1 MSTIKSAF
9 PLNPAQK
16 KAVEAIEGPV
26 MVIAGPGT
34 GKTQTLTL
42 RIAHILKS
50 TDTPPNGIL
59 ALTFTDAAAREMRER
74 LVKSIGP
81 TAYYV
86 NIQTFH
92 SFCSSVIQGRPDIF
106 QSMGQL
112 EPLSDLERAGLFRN
126 LIDNG
131 DYQAIRPNGAPYLYI
146 RDLVSSIA
154 NLKREGISPEEFQKL
169 LAENPP
175 PDAKDKYFQRNLDL
189 VKVYND
195 YNSELKKLNRYDFED
210 MISFVTQA
218 FSQDK
223 NLLLEH
229 QEKFLYI
236 LVDEYQDTN
245 AAQNALL
252 LHLSSYWGQNANLFV
267 VGDDDQ
273 AIFRFQGASIENI
286 LSFHKLFKKAE
297 IVVLSEN
304 YRSQQLIL
312 DASREIISRNRLSL
326 VNSMPQVEK
335 NLRSAINKSQ
345 VEKIR
350 VARFSSS
357 AVELFFAASEIQKLI
372 KAGEDPNEIAVIFR
386 NRSDGTEMADMLSR
400 FDIQFNLEGGQDI
413 LTRPVIEKLI
423 MLMKT
428 IEEIRNGQEG
438 VDLFTLLNQPFF
450 NCGQL
455 DILKLSRFCADKKI
469 KLWDGLISLPPNLN
483 DPASLINARKIL
495 SQLQQDDADGPFT
508 LFFEKLIH
516 KTGFL
521 DWCLKSDDSIEKLNS
536 VNSLFSEI
544 KKLNSANH
552 NLRLKDF
559 LEIIAL
565 MIEQKVPIYEEDLD
579 IKTGAISLLTAH
591 KAKGREFSTVFIIKA
606 IDGKWG
612 NNLVRELIKLPTEII
627 SNTDLSIK
635 EKNEDERRLFYV
647 ALTRAKKRIYITSA
661 IAGST
666 EQRKKES
673 VETMFLSEIPE
684 KFLDRIDPS
693 GYERQGKKILEVLL
707 KVPAPQKSTL
717 EESKFLSG
725 IVKTLILSPTA
736 LNTYLNCPYK
746 FKLNNLLR
754 APRAKAIPMSFGSA
768 IHKALEIFFREF
780 KKTQKMPSVAILRS
794 TFKMALEKEIL
805 TSIENERLLK
815 RGLNVLEEY
824 VSYYKDL
831 LVPPFEVEKFFGY
844 GFSKIVLNGI
854 PLGGKIDKIEKIS
867 ENREQETGNNEGGQ
881 KARVIDYKTGSA
893 KSRNEIE
900 GKTAQSNGDYKR
912 QLVFYKLLADL
923 DKTFKLTVS
932 EAELDFVEPDRSTGK
947 FKKERFTITETEVE
961 KLKKTIKNVWKDIL
975 DLKFPRTADVK
986 KHCPRCEWRLHCW
999 PEGISSATQTIK

>member
-1 MSTIKSAF
+1 
-9 PLNPAQK
+9 
-16 KAVEAIEGPV
+16 

-42 RIAHILKS
+42 RIAHILKA

-126 LIDNG
+126 LIDTG
-131 DYQAIRPNGAPYLYI
+131 DYKVIRPHGAPYLYI

-154 NLKREGISPEEFQKL
+154 NLKREGVSPEMFAKL

-175 PDAKDKYFQRNLDL
+175 EDPKDKYFQRNLDL
-189 VKVYND
+189 VKVYEN
-195 YNSELKKLNRYDFED
+195 YNSELRKRNRYDFED
-210 MISFVTQA
+210 MISYVTQA
-218 FSQDK
+218 FSLNQD
-223 NLLLEH
+223 LLLEH

-245 AAQNALL
+245 AAQNELL

-312 DASREIISRNRLSL
+312 DASREIITRNRLSL
-326 VNSMPQVEK
+326 VDSLPQVEK
-335 NLRSAINKSQ
+335 NLHSALDSPI
-345 VEKIR
+345 EKIR

-357 AVELFFAASEIQKLI
+357 AVELFFVAKEIQKII
-372 KAGEDPNEIAVIFR
+372 KAGENPEEITVIFR
-386 NRSDGTEMADMLSR
+386 NRNDGTEMADMLSR

-413 LTRPVIEKLI
+413 LNRPVIEKLI
-423 MLMKT
+423 LLMKT
-428 IEEIRNGQEG
+428 VEGIRNGQEG

-450 NCGQL
+450 NCDQL
-455 DILKLSRFCADKKI
+455 DILKLSRFAADKKI
-469 KLWDGLISLPPNLN
+469 KLWEALGSLPPNLD
-483 DPASLINARKIL
+483 DPESLKKVYEVL
-495 SQLQQDDADGPFT
+495 SQLQEDDAEGPFT

-516 KTGFL
+516 KTGLL
-521 DWCLKSDDSIEKLNS
+521 DWCLKSDDAIEKLNS

-579 IKTGAISLLTAH
+579 IKTGSVSLLTAH
-591 KAKGREFSTVFIIKA
+591 KAKGREFSTVFIIRA
-606 IDGKWG
+606 VDGKWG
-612 NNLVRELIKLPTEII
+612 NNVVRELIKLPTEII
-627 SNTDLSIK
+627 SNTDLSVK

-647 ALTRAKKRIYITSA
+647 ALTRAKKRIIITSA
-661 IAGST
+661 ITNSS
-666 EQRKKES
+666 EQRKKEN

-693 GYERQGKKILEVLL
+693 EYEQQAKEILQTML
-707 KVPAPQKSTL
+707 KVPALQKATL
-717 EESKFLSG
+717 AESKFLQE
-725 IVKTLILSPTA
+725 IVGTLKLSPTA
-736 LNTYLNCPYK
+736 LNTYLSCPYK

-754 APRAKAIPMSFGSA
+754 APRAKAVPMSFGSA
-768 IHKALEIFFREF
+768 IHKALEVFFREF
-780 KKTQKMPSVAILRS
+780 KRTKKMPPVGILS
-794 TFKMALEKEIL
+794 SAFKIALDKEIL
-805 TSIENERLLK
+805 TTIENTRLLK

-824 VSYYKDL
+824 ASFYKNQL
-831 LVPPFEVEKFFGY
+831 IPPFEVEKFFGY

-854 PLGGKIDKIEKIS
+854 PLGGKIDKIEMVS
-867 ENREQETGNNEGGQ
+867 ENSEQETGNNGGGR
-881 KARVIDYKTGSA
+881 KVRVVDYKTGNP
-893 KSRNEIE
+893 KSRGEIE

-932 EAELDFVEPDRSTGK
+932 EAELDFVEPDRTTGK
-947 FKKERFTITETEVE
+947 FKKEIFIISGTEVE
-961 KLKKTIKNVWKDIL
+961 ELKKVIQRVWKDIL
-975 DLKFPRTADVK
+975 NLKFPRTTDVK

-999 PEGISSATQTIK
+999 PEGLTAQPKHLSGFP

>member
-1 MSTIKSAF
+1 
-9 PLNPAQK
+9 
-16 KAVEAIEGPV
+16 

-126 LIDNG
+126 LIDAG
-131 DYQAIRPNGAPYLYI
+131 DYRVIRPNGSPYLYI
-146 RDLVSSIA
+146 RDLVASIA
-154 NLKREGISPEEFQKL
+154 NLKREGVSPEQFTKL
-169 LAENPP
+169 LSENPP
-175 PDAKDKYFQRNLDL
+175 DDPKDKYYQRNLDL
-189 VKVYND
+189 VKVYED
-195 YNSELKKLNRYDFED
+195 YNSELRNRNRYDFED

-218 FSQDK
+218 FGRDK

-252 LHLSSYWGQNANLFV
+252 LHLASYWGQNANLFV

-312 DASREIISRNRLSL
+312 DASREIMTRNKLSL
-326 VNSMPQVEK
+326 VNSLPQIEK
-335 NLRSAINKSQ
+335 NLRSAINSP

-350 VARFSSS
+350 VVRFSSA
-357 AVELFFAASEIQKLI
+357 AVELFFTAAEIQKLI
-372 KAGEDPNEIAVIFR
+372 KSGEAPEGIAVIFR

-413 LTRPVIEKLI
+413 LGRPVIEKLI

-428 IEEIRNGQEG
+428 VEGIRNGEEG

-450 NCGQL
+450 NCDQL

-469 KLWDGLISLPPNLN
+469 KLWDALASLPSNLN
-483 DPASLINARKIL
+483 NPENLIKTREIL
-495 SQLQQDDADGPFT
+495 SQLQQDDAEGPFT

-521 DWCLKSDDSIEKLNS
+521 DWCLRSDEAVEKLNS

-579 IKTGAISLLTAH
+579 IKTGAVSLLTAH

-606 IDGKWG
+606 TDGKWG
-612 NNLVRELIKLPTEII
+612 NNVVRELIKLPAEII
-627 SNTDLSIK
+627 SNTDLSVK

-647 ALTRAKKRIYITSA
+647 ALTRAKKQIYITSA
-661 IAGST
+661 VTGSS

-693 GYERQGKKILEVLL
+693 GYEHQAKEILHTLL
-707 KVPAPQKSTL
+707 KVPTPRKSTL
-717 EESKFLSG
+717 EESKFLAE

-736 LNTYLNCPYK
+736 LNTYLSCPYK

-768 IHKALEIFFREF
+768 IHKALEEFFREF
-780 KKTQKMPSVAILRS
+780 KKTKNMPSTAILRS
-794 TFKMALEKEIL
+794 TFKFALEKEIL
-805 TSIENERLLK
+805 TLMENGRLLK

-824 VSYYKDL
+824 VSFYKNQL
-831 LVPPFEVEKFFGY
+831 IPPFEVEKFFGY
-844 GFSKIVLNGI
+844 GFSKIILNGI
-854 PLGGKIDKIEKIS
+854 PLGGKIDKIEALDS
-867 ENREQETGNNEGGQ
+867 EF
-881 KARVIDYKTGSA
+881 ARVIDYKTGSA
-893 KSRNEIE
+893 KSRSEIE

-932 EAELDFVEPDRSTGK
+932 EAELDFVEPDRTTGK
-947 FKKERFTITETEVE
+947 FKKERFAITEAEVE
-961 KLKKTIKNVWKDIL
+961 ELKKIIKEVWKDIL
-975 DLKFPRTADVK
+975 NLKFPRTTDVK

-999 PEGISSATQTIK
+999 PEGIPVKN

>member
-1 MSTIKSAF
+1 
-9 PLNPAQK
+9 
-16 KAVEAIEGPV
+16 

-92 SFCSSVIQGRPDIF
+92 SFCSSVIQNRPDIF

-126 LIDNG
+126 LIDKG
-131 DYQAIRPNGAPYLYI
+131 DYQVIRPNGAPYLYI

-154 NLKREGISPEEFQKL
+154 NLKREGVSPEKFARL
-169 LAENPP
+169 LFENQ
-175 PDAKDKYFQRNLDL
+175 PDDLKDKYFQRNLDL
-189 VKVYND
+189 VKVYED
-195 YNSELKKLNRYDFED
+195 YNLELKKRNRYDFED

-218 FSQDK
+218 FGQDK

-312 DASREIISRNRLSL
+312 DASREIMSRNRLSL
-326 VNSMPQVEK
+326 VNSLPQVEK
-335 NLRSAINKSQ
+335 NLRSAINIQ
-345 VEKIR
+345 IEKIR
-350 VARFSSS
+350 VTRFSSS
-357 AVELFFAASEIQKLI
+357 AVELFFAAGEIKKLI
-372 KAGEDPNEIAVIFR
+372 KAGENPEEIAVIFR

-413 LTRPVIEKLI
+413 LGRPVIEKLI
-423 MLMKT
+423 LLMKT
-428 IEEIRNGQEG
+428 IEGIRNGEEG

-450 NCGQL
+450 NCDQL
-455 DILKLSRFCADKKI
+455 DILKLSRFSADKKI
-469 KLWDGLISLPPNLN
+469 KLWDALGTLPSNLE
-483 DPASLINARKIL
+483 DPESLINVYSIL
-495 SQLQQDDADGPFT
+495 SQLQQDDAEGPFT

-521 DWCLKSDDSIEKLNS
+521 DWCLKSDDAIEKLNS

-552 NLRLKDF
+552 NLRLNDF

-565 MIEQKVPIYEEDLD
+565 MVEQKVPIYEEDLD
-579 IKTGAISLLTAH
+579 IKTGAVSLLTAH

-612 NNLVRELIKLPTEII
+612 NNVVRELIKLPTEII
-627 SNTDLSIK
+627 SNTDLSVK

-661 IAGST
+661 VAGSS
-666 EQRKKES
+666 EQRKKEN

-693 GYERQGKKILEVLL
+693 GYEQQAKEILKTLL
-707 KVPAPQKSTL
+707 KVPTPQKSTL
-717 EESKFLSG
+717 EESKFLAE

-736 LNTYLNCPYK
+736 LNTYLSCPYK

-768 IHKALEIFFREF
+768 IHKALEEFFREF
-780 KKTQKMPSVAILRS
+780 KKTKKVPSVAVLRS
-794 TFKMALEKEIL
+794 TFKTALEKEIM
-805 TSIENERLLK
+805 TSMENGRLLK

-824 VSYYKDL
+824 VSFYKRQL
-831 LVPPFEVEKFFGY
+831 IPPFEIEKFFGY

-854 PLGGKIDKIEKIS
+854 PLGGKIDKIEALDSKF
-867 ENREQETGNNEGGQ
+867 
-881 KARVIDYKTGSA
+881 ARVIDYKTGQP
-893 KSRNEIE
+893 KSRSEIE
-900 GKTAQSNGDYKR
+900 GKTGRSNGDYKR

-923 DKTFKLTVS
+923 DETFKLTVS
-932 EAELDFVEPDRSTGK
+932 EAELDFIEPDRTTGK
-947 FKKERFTITETEVE
+947 FKKERFTISETEVE
-961 KLKKTIKNVWKDIL
+961 ELKKTIKEAWKDIL
-975 DLKFPRTADVK
+975 DLKFPRTPDVK

-999 PEGISSATQTIK
+999 PEGIPAKN

>member
-1 MSTIKSAF
+1 
-9 PLNPAQK
+9 
-16 KAVEAIEGPV
+16 

-74 LVKSIGP
+74 LVKAIGP

-92 SFCSSVIQGRPDIF
+92 SFCSNVIQSRPDIF

-112 EPLSDLERAGLFRN
+112 EPLSDLERAGLFRT
-126 LIDNG
+126 LIDKG
-131 DYQAIRPNGAPYLYI
+131 DYKIIRPHGAPYLYI
-146 RDLVSSIA
+146 RDLVASIA
-154 NLKREGISPEEFQKL
+154 NLKREGISPEGFEKL
-169 LAENPP
+169 LAGNPP
-175 PDAKDKYFQRNLDL
+175 ADQNDKYFQRNLDL
-189 VKVYND
+189 VKVYRD

-218 FSQDK
+218 FNQDK
-223 NLLLEH
+223 DLLLEH

-312 DASREIISRNRLSL
+312 DAGREVITRNRLSL
-326 VNSMPQVEK
+326 VNSLPQVEK
-335 NLRSAINKSQ
+335 KLRSVLNSP
-345 VEKIR
+345 VEKIQ

-357 AVELFFAASEIQKLI
+357 AVELFFAAKEIQKLI
-372 KAGEDPNEIAVIFR
+372 NGGENPEDIAVIFR
-386 NRSDGTEMADMLSR
+386 NRSDGMEMADILSK
-400 FDIQFNLEGGQDI
+400 FNIQFNLEGGQDV
-413 LTRPVIEKLI
+413 LSRPVIEKLI
-423 MLMKT
+423 LLMKT
-428 IEEIRNGQEG
+428 VEGIRNGQEG

-450 NCGQL
+450 NCDQL
-455 DILKLSRFCADKKI
+455 DILKLSRFASDKKI
-469 KLWDGLISLPPNLN
+469 KLWEALISLPHGLT
-483 DPASLINARKIL
+483 DPTSISNVYSVL
-495 SQLQQDDADGPFT
+495 SELQQDDAEGPFT

-521 DWCLKSDDSIEKLNS
+521 DWCLKSVDAIEKLNS

-559 LEIIAL
+559 LEIIDL

-579 IKTGAISLLTAH
+579 IKTGAVSLLTAH
-591 KAKGREFSTVFIIKA
+591 KAKGREFSIVFIIRA

-612 NNLVRELIKLPTEII
+612 NNVVRELIKLPTEII
-627 SNTDLSIK
+627 SNTDLSVK

-647 ALTRAKKRIYITSA
+647 ALTRAKKRIFITSA
-661 IAGST
+661 VTSSM
-666 EQRKKES
+666 EHRKKES

-693 GYERQGKKILEVLL
+693 EYEQQAKEILQTML
-707 KVPAPQKSTL
+707 KVPTLQKTTL
-717 EESKFLSG
+717 AESKFLQE
-725 IVKTLILSPTA
+725 IVATLKLSPTA
-736 LNTYLNCPYK
+736 LNTYLSCPYK

-768 IHKALEIFFREF
+768 IHRALEEFFREF
-780 KKTQKMPSVAILRS
+780 KKNKKIPSVAILRS
-794 TFKMALEKEIL
+794 TFKTALGKEIL
-805 TSIENERLLK
+805 TTMENGRLLK

-824 VSYYKDL
+824 VSFYKGQFI
-831 LVPPFEVEKFFGY
+831 PPFEVEKFFGY

-854 PLGGKIDKIEKIS
+854 PLGGKIDKIEALDSKF
-867 ENREQETGNNEGGQ
+867 
-881 KARVIDYKTGSA
+881 ARVIDYKTGSA
-893 KSRNEIE
+893 KSRAEIE
-900 GKTAQSNGDYKR
+900 GKTAQSSGDYKR

-923 DKTFKLTVS
+923 DQTFKLTVA
-932 EAELDFVEPDRSTGK
+932 EGELDFVEPDRTTGK
-947 FKKERFTITETEVE
+947 FKKERFTISETEVE
-961 KLKKTIKNVWKDIL
+961 ELKKVIKGAWKDIL

-999 PEGISSATQTIK
+999 PDGIPSSPIQGATTQVPPPFSDRPIGNDSQTSK

>member
-1 MSTIKSAF
+1 MSTARLPF
-9 PLNPAQK
+9 LLNPAQK
-16 KAVEAIEGPV
+16 KAVESIEGPV

-42 RIAHILKS
+42 RIAQILKS

-59 ALTFTDAAAREMRER
+59 ALTFTDAATREMRER

-126 LIDNG
+126 LIDTGN
-131 DYQAIRPNGAPYLYI
+131 YQVIRPHGAPYLYI
-146 RDLVSSIA
+146 RDLVASIA
-154 NLKREGISPEEFQKL
+154 NLKREGVSPEQFAKL

-175 PDAKDKYFQRNLDL
+175 EDPKDKYFQRNLDL
-189 VKVYND
+189 VKVYED
-195 YNSELKKLNRYDFED
+195 YNSELRTRNRYDFED

-218 FSQDK
+218 FGQDK

-312 DASREIISRNRLSL
+312 DASREIITRNRLSL
-326 VNSMPQVEK
+326 TNSLPQIEK
-335 NLRSAINKSQ
+335 NLRSAVNIPI
-345 VEKIR
+345 EKIR
-350 VARFSSS
+350 VTRFSSS
-357 AVELFFAASEIQKLI
+357 VVELFFVSKEIQKLI
-372 KAGEDPNEIAVIFR
+372 KTGENPEEIAVIFR

-413 LTRPVIEKLI
+413 LGRPVIEKLI

-428 IEEIRNGQEG
+428 IEGIRNGEEG

-450 NCGQL
+450 NCDQL
-455 DILKLSRFCADKKI
+455 DILKLSRFSADKKI
-469 KLWDGLISLPPNLN
+469 KLWEALASLPPNLI
-483 DPASLINARKIL
+483 DPASLIKTREIL
-495 SQLQQDDADGPFT
+495 SQLQQDDAEGPFT
-508 LFFEKLIH
+508 LFFEKLLH

-521 DWCLKSDDSIEKLNS
+521 DWCLKSNDAIEKLNS

-565 MIEQKVPIYEEDLD
+565 MVEQKVPIYEEDLD
-579 IKTGAISLLTAH
+579 IKTGAVSLLTAH
-591 KAKGREFSTVFIIKA
+591 KAKGREFSTVFIIRA

-612 NNLVRELIKLPTEII
+612 NNVVRELIKLPTEII
-627 SNTDLSIK
+627 SNTDLSLK

-661 IAGST
+661 IAGSS

-684 KFLDRIDPS
+684 KFLNRIDPA
-693 GYERQGKKILEVLL
+693 GYENKAKAILQTMLKI
-707 KVPAPQKSTL
+707 PTPQKTSM

-736 LNTYLNCPYK
+736 LNTYLSCPYK

-768 IHKALEIFFREF
+768 IHKALEEFFREF
-780 KKTQKMPSVAILRS
+780 KKSGKIPPTSILRS
-794 TFKMALEKEIL
+794 TFKLALEKEIL
-805 TSIENERLLK
+805 TVMENGRLLK
-815 RGLNVLEEY
+815 RGFNVLEEY
-824 VSYYKDL
+824 ISFYKDQL
-831 LVPPFEVEKFFGY
+831 IPPFEVEKFFGY

-854 PLGGKIDKIEKIS
+854 PMGGKIDKIEALDDKF
-867 ENREQETGNNEGGQ
+867 
-881 KARVIDYKTGSA
+881 ARVVDYKTGPA
-893 KSRNEIE
+893 KSRGEIE

-932 EAELDFVEPDRSTGK
+932 EAELDFVEPDRTTGK
-947 FKKERFTITETEVE
+947 FKKERFTITEAEVE
-961 KLKKTIKNVWKDIL
+961 ELKKVIRGVWKDIL

-986 KHCPRCEWRLHCW
+986 KHCLRCEWRLHCW
-999 PEGISSATQTIK
+999 PEGIPTQTGK

>member
-1 MSTIKSAF
+1 MSNLKSSPF
-9 PLNPAQK
+9 SLNSAQK
-16 KAVEAIEGPV
+16 KAVETIEGPV

-42 RIAHILKS
+42 RIAQILKS

-74 LVKSIGP
+74 LVQSIGP

-112 EPLSDLERAGLFRN
+112 EPLSDLERAGLFRH
-126 LIDNG
+126 LIDTG
-131 DYQAIRPNGAPYLYI
+131 DYRVIRPDGAPYLYI
-146 RDLVSSIA
+146 RDLVSAIA
-154 NLKREGISPEEFQKL
+154 NLKREGISPEKFAAL
-169 LAENPP
+169 LSENPP
-175 PDAKDKYFQRNLDL
+175 EDPKDKYHQRNLDL
-189 VKVYND
+189 VKVYGD
-195 YNSELKKLNRYDFED
+195 YNSELRKRNRYDFED
-210 MISFVTQA
+210 MISFVTSA
-218 FSQDK
+218 FGQDK
-223 NLLLEH
+223 DLLLEH

-245 AAQNALL
+245 AAQNSLL

-286 LSFHKLFKKAE
+286 LSFHKLFKQAE

-312 DASREIISRNRLSL
+312 DAGRKVIARNKLSL
-326 VNSMPQVEK
+326 ASSLPQVEK
-335 NLRSAINKSQ
+335 KLRSAVNIP
-345 VEKIR
+345 VEKIK

-357 AVELFFAASEIQKLI
+357 AVELFFVAKEIQKLI
-372 KAGEDPNEIAVIFR
+372 NGGENPEEIAVIFR
-386 NRSDGTEMADMLSR
+386 NRSDGTDMADMLSR
-400 FDIQFNLEGGQDI
+400 FNIPFNLEGGQDV
-413 LTRPVIEKLI
+413 LSRPVIEKLI
-423 MLMKT
+423 LLMKT
-428 IEEIRNGQEG
+428 IEGIRNGQEG

-450 NCGQL
+450 NCDQL
-455 DILKLSRFCADKKI
+455 DILKLSRFAALKKI
-469 KLWDGLISLPPNLN
+469 KLWDALGSLPPNLN
-483 DPASLINARKIL
+483 NPKSLTNVYSVL
-495 SQLQQDDADGPFT
+495 SQLQQDDAEGPFT
-508 LFFEKLIH
+508 LFFEKLLH

-521 DWCLKSDDSIEKLNS
+521 DWCLKSDGAIEKLNS

-579 IKTGAISLLTAH
+579 IKTGAVSLLTAH
-591 KAKGREFSTVFIIKA
+591 KAKGREFSGVFIIKA
-606 IDGKWG
+606 VDGKWG
-612 NNLVRELIKLPTEII
+612 NNVARELIKLPAEII
-627 SNTDLSIK
+627 SNTDLSLK

-647 ALTRAKKRIYITSA
+647 ALTRAKKRIIVTSA
-661 IAGST
+661 IT
-666 EQRKKES
+666 NTLEQRKKENI
-673 VETMFLSEIPE
+673 ETMFLSEIPE
-684 KFLDRIDPS
+684 NLLDRIDTS
-693 GYERQGKKILEVLL
+693 GYENQAKDILKTML
-707 KVPAPQKSTL
+707 KVPEPVQSTL
-717 EESKFLSG
+717 EEKKFLKEITASFQ
-725 IVKTLILSPTA
+725 LSPTA
-736 LNTYLNCPYK
+736 LNTYLSCPYK

-768 IHKALEIFFREF
+768 IHKALEVFFREF
-780 KKTQKMPSVAILRS
+780 KKTKKVPSATILRS
-794 TFKMALEKEIL
+794 TFKLALEKEIL
-805 TSIENERLLK
+805 TSMESERLLK

-824 VSYYKDL
+824 VSFYKDQFI
-831 LVPPFEVEKFFGY
+831 PPFEVEKFFGY

-854 PLGGKIDKIEKIS
+854 PLGGKIDKIEDLDGKF
-867 ENREQETGNNEGGQ
+867 
-881 KARVIDYKTGSA
+881 ARVIDYKTGAA
-893 KSRNEIE
+893 KSRSEIE
-900 GKTAQSNGDYKR
+900 GKTGKSNGDYKR

-923 DKTFKLTVS
+923 DQTFKLTVS

-947 FKKERFTITETEVE
+947 FKKERFTITEAEVE
-961 KLKKTIKNVWKDIL
+961 ELKKVIKAVWKDIL
-975 DLKFPRTADVK
+975 DLKFPRTTDVK
-986 KHCPRCEWRLHCW
+986 KHCPRCQWRLHCW
-999 PEGISSATQTIK
+999 PDGLPAKINA